1 MVFMPPSDS
10 RLGPVHVLGLRWHD
24 GIHLRLVPKV
34 VPFVFPR
41 SGEDVVLLDD
51 SREVVIALVRLLGSR
66 LVLVV
71 LLTSSQLRLWS
82 ARELLSAL
90 L

>member
-1 MVFMPPSDS
+1 MVLAPPSDS

-24 GIHLRLVPKV
+24 SVHLRLIPKV
-34 VPFVFPR
+34 VPFVFPW

-51 SREVVIALVRLLGSR
+51 SREVVLALVWLLGSR
-66 LVLVV
+66 LALMV
-71 LLTSSQLRLWS
+71 LLTSSRLLLQGS
-82 ARELLSAL
+82 RELLSTL

>member
-1 MVFMPPSDS
+1 
-10 RLGPVHVLGLRWHD
+10 
-24 GIHLRLVPKV
+24 
-34 VPFVFPR
+34 
-41 SGEDVVLLDD
+41 VVLLDD
-51 SREVVIALVRLLGSR
+51 SREVIVALVRLLGNR

-71 LLTSSQLRLWS
+71 LPTSSQLCLRS

>member
-1 MVFMPPSDS
+1 MVLAPPSDS

-24 GIHLRLVPKV
+24 GVHLCLVSKV
-34 VPFVFPR
+34 IPFVFPR

-51 SREVVIALVRLLGSR
+51 SREVIVALVWLLGSR
-66 LVLVV
+66 LVLMV
-71 LLTSSQLRLWS
+71 LLTSRRPRLQG
-82 ARELLSAL
+82 AREFLSAL

>member
-1 MVFMPPSDS
+1 
-10 RLGPVHVLGLRWHD
+10 VHVLGLRWHD
-24 GIHLRLVPKV
+24 GVHLCLVPKV
-34 VPFVFPR
+34 IPFVFPR

-51 SREVVIALVRLLGSR
+51 SREVVVALVWLLSSR

-71 LLTSSQLRLWS
+71 LLTSSQLRLRGS
-82 ARELLSAL
+82 MELLSAL